1 MRVNIAV
8 AVEPNGSTT
17 SLYEPGRILV
27 YRKEQGDWLV
37 VQEFQYDLEQAKGVR
52 HMREKVDEVVRFVA
66 AESQVFV
73 GLSVIGIPYFELER
87 AGLSIWEFE
96 GQPEEFLDYIITK
109 EEEAQIVR
117 DQIQPIVI
125 PEPQEIAPGRYG
137 ISLKEIQ
144 ENNSGVTTKQV
155 LLPFV
160 QKGAFNN
167 LEILCNHVPPWL
179 EAMAMEKN
187 YEYLKE
193 QISSK
198 EVKVSLAKKN

>member
-8 AVEPNGSTT
+8 AVDPNGSTT

-27 YRKEQGDWLV
+27 YRKEQGSWRV
-37 VQEFQYDLEQAKGVR
+37 VQEFEYDLEQDKGVR
-52 HMREKVDEVVRFVA
+52 HMRQKVDEVVRFLA

-73 GLSVIGIPYFELER
+73 GLSVIGIPYFEIEK

-96 GQPEEFLDYIITK
+96 GNPEEFLDYIITK
-109 EEEAQIVR
+109 EEEAQLER
-117 DQIQPIVI
+117 DQIQPVAI
-125 PEPQEIAPGRYG
+125 PEPHETAPGHYA

-144 ENNSGVTTKQV
+144 ENHSGVTTKQV
-155 LLPFV
+155 LLPFL

-187 YEYLKE
+187 YDYLKE

-198 EVKVSLAKKN
+198 EVKVNLAKKN

>member
-8 AVEPNGSTT
+8 AVEPTGSTT

-27 YRKEQGDWLV
+27 YRKEQGNWQV
-37 VQEFQYDLEQAKGVR
+37 VQEFHYDLEQDKGVR
-52 HMREKVDEVVRFVA
+52 HMRQKVDEVVRFVA

-73 GLSVIGIPYFELER
+73 GLSVIGIPYFELEK

-96 GQPEEFLDYIITK
+96 GQPEEFLDYIIAQ
-109 EEEAQIVR
+109 EEEAQIAR
-117 DQIQPIVI
+117 DQIQPVAI
-125 PEPQEIAPGRYG
+125 PEPKETAPGHYA

-144 ENNSGVTTKQV
+144 ENHSGVTTKQV
-155 LLPFV
+155 LQPFV
-160 QKGAFNN
+160 QKGAFSN

-187 YEYLKE
+187 YGYLKE
-193 QISSK
+193 QINSK
-198 EVKVSLAKKN
+198 EIKVSLAKKK

>member
-27 YRKEQGDWLV
+27 YQKEQGNWLV
-37 VQEFQYDLEQAKGVR
+37 VQELQYDLEQDKGVR
-52 HMREKVDEVVRFVA
+52 HMRQKVDEVVRFVA
-66 AESQVFV
+66 AKSQVFV
-73 GLSVIGIPYFELER
+73 GLSVIGIPYFELEK

-109 EEEAQIVR
+109 EEEAQIAR

-187 YEYLKE
+187 YEYFKE